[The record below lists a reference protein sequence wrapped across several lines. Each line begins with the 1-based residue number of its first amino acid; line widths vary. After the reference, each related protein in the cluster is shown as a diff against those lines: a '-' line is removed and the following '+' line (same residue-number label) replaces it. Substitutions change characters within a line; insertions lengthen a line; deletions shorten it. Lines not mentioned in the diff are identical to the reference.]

1 MADIH
6 LIDENTL
13 ADLQILKKDIEEINQ
28 FYHEQSM
35 LKIQKIPTE
44 KKNFIDMN
52 ENKNNN
58 SQPSIDLNE
67 SHESKK
73 SKEDNKTIKRK
84 IIYST
89 EMKMPKI
96 KKENFNHFLKT
107 ELTPKQIK
115 SMDFSFLNYNQ
126 LKDTILIAGTFPE
139 NARKYIWRYLLS
151 LPNNIEKFKLIAGK
165 GIHPLFEGLN
175 QIYKVSDR
183 KYLVR
188 IQEIC
193 SLIAYWNNGLG
204 NIHFLTNIVYP
215 FIKVFSGDDIFVF
228 ETLVALFTSVI
239 RYWFEFY
246 PNLPYSHIKYCIGIL
261 NKEHEGLVD
270 IFRSARISENEIIW
284 RLLTNFFSES
294 FKKDDW
300 VSFVDFIITFNHKP
314 EMILY
319 FSIAFILSNKED
331 LSFCK
336 NNPKKICEI
345 LYDIKIPRK
354 MSNLFRNT
362 IHLFEKYSP
371 NQILKY
377 ESYIPFPE
385 NGYPVIENIP
395 LDLLATTSEI
405 KDELKA
411 GELDIEKAIQSH
423 DAKKKLLEKKY
434 SELLQ
439 KEREIEYCYND
450 MIEAEKKKN
459 EILKWEL
466 GILTYQR
473 SNALKELDKIK

>member
-1 MADIH
+1 
-6 LIDENTL
+6 
-13 ADLQILKKDIEEINQ
+13 
-28 FYHEQSM
+28 
-35 LKIQKIPTE
+35 
-44 KKNFIDMN
+44 
-52 ENKNNN
+52 
-58 SQPSIDLNE
+58 
-67 SHESKK
+67 
-73 SKEDNKTIKRK
+73 
-84 IIYST
+84 
-89 EMKMPKI
+89 
-96 KKENFNHFLKT
+96 
-107 ELTPKQIK
+107 
-115 SMDFSFLNYNQ
+115 
-126 LKDTILIAGTFPE
+126 
-139 NARKYIWRYLLS
+139 
-151 LPNNIEKFKLIAGK
+151 
-165 GIHPLFEGLN
+165 
-175 QIYKVSDR
+175 
-183 KYLVR
+183 
-188 IQEIC
+188 
-193 SLIAYWNNGLG
+193 
-204 NIHFLTNIVYP
+204 
-215 FIKVFSGDDIFVF
+215 
-228 ETLVALFTSVI
+228 
-239 RYWFEFY
+239 
-246 PNLPYSHIKYCIGIL
+246 
-261 NKEHEGLVD
+261 
-270 IFRSARISENEIIW
+270 
-284 RLLTNFFSES
+284 
-294 FKKDDW
+294 
-300 VSFVDFIITFNHKP
+300 
-314 EMILY
+314 MILY

-345 LYDIKIPRK
+345 LYDIKLPRK